1 MITLLGML
9 LLYYFDLR
17 RDAFLVATT
26 HLTTCIAATAG
37 AWALGL
43 PPGVGFVTA
52 SLPSTA
58 IALRLVNRRLQKLV
72 VETFQSQPYTAELAD

>member
-17 RDAFLVATT
+17 HDAFLVAIT
-26 HLTTCIAATAG
+26 HLTTCVAVTAG

-43 PPGVGFVTA
+43 PPGVGFATA
-52 SLPSTA
+52 SLLSMA
-58 IALRLVNRRLQKLV
+58 IALRLVNRQLRKLV
-72 VETFQSQPYTAELAD
+72 VETFQSQPYNAELVG